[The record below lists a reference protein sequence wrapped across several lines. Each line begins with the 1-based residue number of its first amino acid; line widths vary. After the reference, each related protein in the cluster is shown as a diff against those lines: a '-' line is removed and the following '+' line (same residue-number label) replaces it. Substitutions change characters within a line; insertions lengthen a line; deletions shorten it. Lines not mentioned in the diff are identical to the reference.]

1 MKRRRLG
8 IYFISFPSSGLGTHL
23 DAKLQLGKRN
33 VTDGLPA
40 VKQSRALQP
49 SEVPKQELG
58 NQKKKMAK
66 LVVDASFLISAIRSC
81 DANHQQC
88 FQFFREH
95 ENVTWIIPT
104 IAYFEYQAAQ
114 SRLRREGKKAYRE
127 LYIPN
132 FKVYELT
139 HDFIKQVA
147 EMDLAESFRAPKGCR
162 SCLCLRGQGR
172 EDSTGDMRWALRTV
186 LC

>member
-1 MKRRRLG
+1 
-8 IYFISFPSSGLGTHL
+8 
-23 DAKLQLGKRN
+23 
-33 VTDGLPA
+33 
-40 VKQSRALQP
+40 
-49 SEVPKQELG
+49 
-58 NQKKKMAK
+58 MAK

-81 DANHQQC
+81 DVNHQQC
-88 FQFFREH
+88 FQFFSEH

-114 SRLRREGKKAYRE
+114 SRLRREGKEAYRE

-147 EMDLAESFRAPKGCR
+147 EMDLPNLFEHLKGADLVYACVAKVEKIPLVTCDGHFEQYFAEIEVVNPTKK
-162 SCLCLRGQGR
+162 
-172 EDSTGDMRWALRTV
+172 
-186 LC
+186 